1 MVLERLALPLKVAY
15 IGCGSY
21 GTNLARA
28 GCVSSA
34 IEPVSCYDIKPEVG
48 EAFARVFEI
57 HQAASLDEILDDPQV
72 EAVIIASPN
81 LAHRENAVPAAAA
94 GKHVFVEKP
103 IANDVRDAL
112 SIMDQCKRSG
122 VKLAVGHN
130 ARFRSGHRKVKKM
143 IENGDVGFP
152 LGAEANFSHNYGLTM
167 RPDEWR
173 YSRDQCPALPLMQL
187 GVHFVDT
194 IHYFLGLA
202 DEVFSYAQRSAIKA
216 ENDDSVVSLI
226 RLKNG
231 PLAYVGSYYAC
242 PHNYY
247 VHIHGTE
254 GSLYCDGG
262 SQLAL
267 RRIDARDYEVVPTQE
282 NDTQVAELEDFARA
296 VRTGAD
302 PEVGG
307 EAALQAL
314 GVVRAAI
321 RSSELSRPVKVD
333 EVLGPLTSSET
344 GLSDST
350 ASVRPGT

>member
-1 MVLERLALPLKVAY
+1 MVLERIAAPLRVAY

-28 GCVSSA
+28 GRISAA
-34 IEPVSCYDIKPEVG
+34 IEPVSCYDIQPDVG
-48 EAFARVFEI
+48 EAFARAFEI
-57 HQAASLDEILDDPQV
+57 RHAAALDEILSDSQI

-81 LAHRENAVPAAAA
+81 FAHHENAVPAATA

-103 IANDVRDAL
+103 IANDVCDAL
-112 SIMDQCKRSG
+112 SIIDQCKKNE

-167 RPDEWR
+167 LPHEWR
-173 YSRDQCPALPLMQL
+173 YSREKCPALPLMQL

-202 DEVFSYAQRSAIKA
+202 DEVFAYAQRSAIRA

-254 GSLYCDGG
+254 GSLYCEGG
-262 SQLAL
+262 NQLAL
-267 RRIDARDYEVVPTQE
+267 RRIDSRDYEPIAVEE
-282 NDTQVAELEDFARA
+282 NDTQIAELEDFARA
-296 VRTGAD
+296 VRTGAN

-321 RSSELSRPVKVD
+321 QSAELSRPVKIE
-333 EVLGPLTSSET
+333 EVLGHLSPTQT
-344 GLSDST
+344 GLL
-350 ASVRPGT
+350 R